1 MKVLFIF
8 GGLPHYYNAILNRLN
23 NFPTL
28 DISVVVPKLKS
39 TSIGKGVYQTKS
51 DICFKVIELEEKR
64 AFYKKPYFPSLFQ
77 TIKNENPDTIV
88 II

>member
-64 AFYKKPYFPSLFQ
+64 AFYKNRTFQASFKPLK
-77 TIKNENPDTIV
+77 TKILILL
-88 II
+88 